1 MIVAILLAAGKS
13 SRTGNKYKLLLPYKN
28 KTIIAHSINNLL
40 NSDIDRIIIV
50 VGKAQ
55 HQIKK
60 HIIINKKIKIYYNKS
75 YPSGMASSI
84 KIGMKYLPKKTK
96 SFFITLA
103 DMPNIQSKY
112 YNTMINI
119 SKKNSNYPIVSY
131 FQKKQVNPV
140 LFPYRFKK
148 KLMTISGDKGAKYI
162 LQKEKVKKFTIKKF
176 NVIKDFDTLKDFK

>member
-60 HIIINKKIKIYYNKS
+60 HIITNKKIKIYYNKS

-103 DMPNIQSKY
+103 DMPNIQPMY
-112 YNTMINI
+112 YNAMINI
-119 SKKNSNYPIVSY
+119 GKKIVTFLLFLIFKKNKLILFCFLIVL
-131 FQKKQVNPV
+131 KKN
-140 LFPYRFKK
+140 
-148 KLMTISGDKGAKYI
+148 
-162 LQKEKVKKFTIKKF
+162 
-176 NVIKDFDTLKDFK
+176 

>member
-60 HIIINKKIKIYYNKS
+60 HIITNKKIKIYYNKS
-75 YPSGMASSI
+75 YQSGMASSI

-119 SKKNSNYPIVSY
+119 GKKNSNYPIVSY

-140 LFPYRFKK
+140 LFPYHFKK
-148 KLMTISGDKGAKYI
+148 KINDYI
-162 LQKEKVKKFTIKKF
+162 GRQRCKIYFTKRKSKKIYY
-176 NVIKDFDTLKDFK
+176 